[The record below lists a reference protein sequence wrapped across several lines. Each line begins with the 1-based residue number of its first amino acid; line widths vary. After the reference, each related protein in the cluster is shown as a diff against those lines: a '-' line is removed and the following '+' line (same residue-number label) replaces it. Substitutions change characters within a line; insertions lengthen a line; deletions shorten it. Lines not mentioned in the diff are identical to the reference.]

1 MKPRSG
7 LPKVSPSLIVACIA
21 LLVALG
27 GTSLAAVS
35 VILPANS
42 VGTKQLKN
50 NAVTSAKVKD
60 GSLKAIDLAP
70 GVLAASPGVGAAG
83 PAGPA
88 GAPGAAGPTGAT
100 GPSDAFSAYRDAISP
115 PPLPA
120 NATTTIVTL
129 ALQPG
134 KYVIVGKVN
143 LDDVSGSSK
152 VITCRLTAEGDG
164 DEVLVTVPG
173 TSTGEEECV
182 MTVVHEFT
190 AAGNARLSIQTPVGS
205 SVRPS
210 FGKVT
215 AIRVG
220 SISNT
225 SVSG

>member
-7 LPKVSPSLIVACIA
+7 LPKVSPSLIVASIA

-143 LDDVSGSSK
+143 LEQGDHVPSHRRGRRGRGARDGARHEHRRGGVRDDRGARIHGGRKRKALDSDAGRKLRSPQLWK
-152 VITCRLTAEGDG
+152 GDG
-164 DEVLVTVPG
+164 DPRRVNIE
-173 TSTGEEECV
+173 
-182 MTVVHEFT
+182 HE
-190 AAGNARLSIQTPVGS
+190 RLGLS
-205 SVRPS
+205 
-210 FGKVT
+210 
-215 AIRVG
+215 
-220 SISNT
+220 
-225 SVSG
+225 